1 MRIACYEGLFR
12 VICLINRPVWV
23 PLAILAGGAVNPP
36 LLPAGDSGF
45 SAHFVGGTIAELPGK
60 SEGKINFT
68 DEQVLVMEV
77 RHVGLRVP
85 YRRIE
90 TLEYGQ
96 HVSRRYAAAVLISP
110 LLLLSKS
117 RKHFVTIGF
126 VDERGNRQA
135 LVLQLNKGDVRSVL
149 AGLETRTG
157 RRIEYQDDEA
167 RKSGKG

>member
-1 MRIACYEGLFR
+1 MSRLA
-12 VICLINRPVWV
+12 WV
-23 PLAILAGGAVNPP
+23 QLAFVAGATVYPP
-36 LLPAGDSGF
+36 LLLAGESGF
-45 SAHFVGGTIAELPGK
+45 QARFMGGTVAELPGR
-60 SEGKINFT
+60 SEGRINLT
-68 DEQVLVMEV
+68 DEQSLVLEAGKATL
-77 RHVGLRVP
+77 HVP
-85 YRRIE
+85 YRKVE

-110 LLLLSKS
+110 MLLLSKS

-135 LVLQLNKGDVRSVL
+135 VVLELKKGDIRSVL
-149 AGLETRTG
+149 VALEARTG